1 MLGHTFYHQHIR
13 KYVIVF
19 GTLFNDIIIQR
30 KDNAGNVVQDI
41 KVPIAYAPRE
51 KALARINADPDLSKQ
66 VGMVLP
72 RMSFEMNSI
81 NYAPE
86 RKLNKIHRNVSAFAD
101 DKTKLYAAYN
111 PVAYD
116 VGFEL
121 NIFTRYAEDSTQ
133 ILEQILPFFTPEWF
147 VTMNLIPEMNWKQD
161 IPIVLNGV
169 SMQDTYE
176 GDFETRR
183 ALIHTINFTLKGYL
197 WGPVRKSGIIK
208 TANVMTHV
216 DTSTVYANQHPSNT
230 VFANVNVTD
239 SSKPGYYIH
248 SRTTTTPG
256 LLANGSPTSNA
267 SASVGIG
274 SIDEDDD
281 YGYIHNFEE
290 WFSANTSA

>member
-1 MLGHTFYHQHIR
+1 MLGHTFYHQHLR

-19 GTLFNDIIIQR
+19 GTLFNDIIVQR
-30 KDNAGNVVQDI
+30 KDNSGNVVQDI
-41 KVPIAYAPRE
+41 KVPLAYAPRE
-51 KALARINADPDLSKQ
+51 KALARIQQDPDLARK

-72 RMSFEMNSI
+72 RMSFEMQSF

-86 RKLNKIHRNVSAFAD
+86 RKLNKIHRNVAAYAD
-101 DKTKLYAAYN
+101 DKAKLYAAYS

-116 VGFEL
+116 IGFDL
-121 NIFTRYAEDSTQ
+121 NIYTRYAEDSTQ
-133 ILEQILPFFTPEWF
+133 ILEQILPFFTPEWS
-147 VTMNLIPEMNWKQD
+147 VTMTLIPDMSWKQD

-169 SMQDTYE
+169 SAQDTYD

-183 ALIHTINFTLKGYL
+183 ALIHTLNFTLKGYL
-197 WGPVRKSGIIK
+197 WGPLRKTGIIK

-216 DTSTVYANQHPSNT
+216 DTSTVYANSHPANT
-230 VFANVNVTD
+230 VVANVNVTD
-239 SSKPGYYIH
+239 SSSSGYYIH

-267 SASVGIG
+267 SASVGIAN
-274 SIDEDDD
+274 IDEDDD

>member
-1 MLGHTFYHQHIR
+1 MLGHTFYHQHLR

-51 KALARINADPDLSKQ
+51 KALARINADPDLSKK

-72 RMSFEMNSI
+72 RMSFEMTSI

-101 DKTKLYAAYN
+101 DKTKLYAAYS

-116 VGFEL
+116 IGFEL
-121 NIFTRYAEDSTQ
+121 NIYTRYAEDSTK
-133 ILEQILPFFTPEWF
+133 ILEQILPFFTPEWS
-147 VTMNLIPEMNWKQD
+147 VTMNLVPEMNWKQD

-216 DTSTVYANQHPSNT
+216 DTSAVYANEHPSNT

-239 SSKPGYYIH
+239 SSQPGYYIH

-267 SASVGIG
+267 SLSVGIG

>member
-1 MLGHTFYHQHIR
+1 MLGHTFYHQHLR

-19 GTLFNDIIIQR
+19 GTIFNDIIIQR
-30 KDNAGNVVQDI
+30 KDNSGNIVQDI
-41 KVPIAYAPRE
+41 KVPLAYAPRE
-51 KALARINADPDLSKQ
+51 KALARLDQDPDLARK

-72 RMSFEMNSI
+72 RMSFEMTSI

-86 RKLNKIHRNVSAFAD
+86 RKLNKIHRNVSAYSD
-101 DKTKLYAAYN
+101 DKAKLYAAYN

-121 NIFTRYAEDSTQ
+121 NIYTRYAEDSTQ
-133 ILEQILPFFTPEWF
+133 ILEQILPFFTPEWS
-147 VTMNLIPEMNWKQD
+147 VSMTLIPDMNWKQD

-169 SMQDTYE
+169 SMQDTYD

-183 ALIHTINFTLKGYL
+183 ALIHTLNFTLKGYL
-197 WGPVRKSGIIK
+197 WGPLRKTGIIK

-230 VFANVNVTD
+230 VFANVNVTN
-239 SSKPGYYIH
+239 SSSSGYYIH

-267 SASVGIG
+267 DASVGIAN
-274 SIDEDDD
+274 IDEDDD
-281 YGYIHNFEE
+281 YGFIHDFEE

>member
-1 MLGHTFYHQHIR
+1 MLGHKFYHEHLR

-19 GTLFNDIIIQR
+19 GTLFNDIIVQR
-30 KDNAGNVVQDI
+30 KDNSGNIVQDI
-41 KVPIAYAPRE
+41 KVPLAYAPRE
-51 KALARINADPDLSKQ
+51 KALARLDQDPDLARK

-72 RMSFEMNSI
+72 RMSFEMTSI

-86 RKLNKIHRNVSAFAD
+86 RKLNKIHRNVSAYAD
-101 DKTKLYAAYN
+101 DKTKLYAAYS

-116 VGFEL
+116 IGFDL
-121 NIFTRYAEDSTQ
+121 NIYTRYAEDSTQ
-133 ILEQILPFFTPEWF
+133 ILEQILPFFTPEWS
-147 VTMNLIPEMNWKQD
+147 VSMTLIPDMNWKQD

-169 SMQDTYE
+169 SMQDTYD

-183 ALIHTINFTLKGYL
+183 ALIHTLNFTLKGYL
-197 WGPVRKSGIIK
+197 WGPLRKTGIIK

-230 VFANVNVTD
+230 VFANVNVTN
-239 SSKPGYYIH
+239 SAASGYYIH

-267 SASVGIG
+267 DASVGIAN
-274 SIDEDDD
+274 IDEDDD
-281 YGYIHNFEE
+281 YGFIHDFEE

>member
-1 MLGHTFYHQHIR
+1 MLGHTFYHQHLR

-19 GTLFNDIIIQR
+19 GTIFNDIIIQR
-30 KDNAGNVVQDI
+30 KDNSGNIVQDI
-41 KVPIAYAPRE
+41 KVPLAYAPRE
-51 KALARINADPDLSKQ
+51 KALARLDQDPDLARK

-72 RMSFEMNSI
+72 RMSFEMTSI

-86 RKLNKIHRNVSAFAD
+86 RKLNKIHRNVSAYSD
-101 DKTKLYAAYN
+101 DKAKLYAAYN

-121 NIFTRYAEDSTQ
+121 NVYTRYAEDSTQ
-133 ILEQILPFFTPEWF
+133 ILEQILPFFTPEWS
-147 VTMNLIPEMNWKQD
+147 VSMTLIPDMNWKQD

-169 SMQDTYE
+169 SMQDTYD

-183 ALIHTINFTLKGYL
+183 ALIHTLNFTLKGYL
-197 WGPVRKSGIIK
+197 WGPLRKTGIIK

-230 VFANVNVTD
+230 VFANVNVTN
-239 SSKPGYYIH
+239 SAASGYYIH

-267 SASVGIG
+267 DASVGIAN
-274 SIDEDDD
+274 IDEDDD
-281 YGYIHNFEE
+281 YGFIHDFEE

>member
-1 MLGHTFYHQHIR
+1 MLGHTFYHQHLR

-19 GTLFNDIIIQR
+19 GTLFNDIIVQR
-30 KDNAGNVVQDI
+30 KDNSGNVVQDI
-41 KVPIAYAPRE
+41 KAPLAYAPRE
-51 KALARINADPDLSKQ
+51 KALARLDADPDLSRK

-72 RMSFEMNSI
+72 RMSFEMTSI

-86 RKLNKIHRNVSAFAD
+86 RKLNKIHRNVSAYGD

-116 VGFEL
+116 IGFEL
-121 NIFTRYAEDSTQ
+121 NVYTRYAEDSTQ
-133 ILEQILPFFTPEWF
+133 ILEQILPFFTPEWS
-147 VTMNLIPEMNWKQD
+147 VTMTLIPEMNWKQD
-161 IPIVLNGV
+161 VPIVLNGV
-169 SMQDTYE
+169 SMQDTYD

-183 ALIHTINFTLKGYL
+183 ALIHTLNFTLKGYL
-197 WGPVRKSGIIK
+197 WGPLRKSGIIK

-216 DTSTVYANQHPSNT
+216 DTSTVKANTHPANT
-230 VFANVNVTD
+230 VFANVNVTN
-239 SSKPGYYIH
+239 SSSSGYYIH

-267 SASVGIG
+267 AASVGI
-274 SIDEDDD
+274 SNIDEDDD
-281 YGYIHNFEE
+281 YGFIHNFEE

>member
-1 MLGHTFYHQHIR
+1 MLGHTFYHQHLR

-30 KDNAGNVVQDI
+30 KDNSGNIVQDI
-41 KVPIAYAPRE
+41 KVPLAYAPRE
-51 KALARINADPDLSKQ
+51 KALARLDQDPDLSRK

-72 RMSFEMNSI
+72 RMSFEMTSI

-86 RKLNKIHRNVSAFAD
+86 RKLNKIHRNVSAYSD
-101 DKTKLYAAYN
+101 DKAKLYAAYN

-121 NIFTRYAEDSTQ
+121 NVYTRFAEDSTQ
-133 ILEQILPFFTPEWF
+133 VLEQILPFFTPEWS
-147 VTMNLIPEMNWKQD
+147 VSMTLIPEMNWKQD
-161 IPIVLNGV
+161 IPVVLNGV
-169 SMQDTYE
+169 SMQDTYD

-183 ALIHTINFTLKGYL
+183 ALIHTLNFTLKGYL
-197 WGPVRKSGIIK
+197 WGPLRKTGIIK

-230 VFANVNVTD
+230 VFANVNVTN
-239 SSKPGYYIH
+239 SSSSGYYIH

-267 SASVGIG
+267 DASVGIAN
-274 SIDEDDD
+274 IDEDDD
-281 YGYIHNFEE
+281 FGYIHNFEE

>member
-1 MLGHTFYHQHIR
+1 MLGHTFYHQHLR

-19 GTLFNDIIIQR
+19 GTLFNDIIVQR

-41 KVPIAYAPRE
+41 KVPLAYAPKE
-51 KALARINADPDLSKQ
+51 KALARIAADPDLSKQ

-72 RMSFEMNSI
+72 RMSFEMTNI

-86 RKLNKIHRNVSAFAD
+86 RKLNKIHRNVSTFAD

-121 NIFTRYAEDSTQ
+121 NVFTRYAEDSTQ
-133 ILEQILPFFTPEWF
+133 IIEQILPFFTPEWF
-147 VTMNLIPEMNWKQD
+147 VTMNLIPEMNWRQD

-183 ALIHTINFTLKGYL
+183 ALIHTLQFTLKGYL
-197 WGPVRKSGIIK
+197 WGPIRKSGIIK

>member
-1 MLGHTFYHQHIR
+1 MLGHTFYHQHLR

-19 GTLFNDIIIQR
+19 GTLFNDIIVQR

-41 KVPIAYAPRE
+41 KVPLAYAPKE
-51 KALARINADPDLSKQ
+51 KALARIAADPDLSKQ

-72 RMSFEMNSI
+72 RMSFEMTNI

-121 NIFTRYAEDSTQ
+121 NVFTRYAEDSTQ
-133 ILEQILPFFTPEWF
+133 IIEQILPFFTPEWF
-147 VTMNLIPEMNWKQD
+147 VTMNLIPEMNWRQD

-183 ALIHTINFTLKGYL
+183 ALIHTLQFTLKGYL
-197 WGPVRKSGIIK
+197 WGPIRKSGIIK

>member
-1 MLGHTFYHQHIR
+1 MLGHTFYHQHLR
-13 KYVIVF
+13 KYAIVF
-19 GTLFNDIIIQR
+19 GTIFNDIIIQR
-30 KDNAGNVVQDI
+30 KDNSGNIVQDI
-41 KVPIAYAPRE
+41 KVPLAYAPRE
-51 KALARINADPDLSKQ
+51 KALARLDQDPDLARK

-72 RMSFEMNSI
+72 RMSFEMTSI

-86 RKLNKIHRNVSAFAD
+86 RKLNKIHRNVSAYSD
-101 DKTKLYAAYN
+101 DKAKLYAAYN

-121 NIFTRYAEDSTQ
+121 NIYTRYAEDSTQ
-133 ILEQILPFFTPEWF
+133 ILEQILPFFTPEWS
-147 VTMNLIPEMNWKQD
+147 VSMTLIPDMNWKQD

-169 SMQDTYE
+169 SMQDTYD

-183 ALIHTINFTLKGYL
+183 ALIHTLNFTLKGYL
-197 WGPVRKSGIIK
+197 WGPLRKTGIIK

-230 VFANVNVTD
+230 VFANVNVTN
-239 SSKPGYYIH
+239 SSSSGYYIH

-267 SASVGIG
+267 DASVGIAN
-274 SIDEDDD
+274 IDEDDD
-281 YGYIHNFEE
+281 YGFIHDFEE

>member
-1 MLGHTFYHQHIR
+1 MLGHTFYHQHLR

-19 GTLFNDIIIQR
+19 GTIFNDIIIQR
-30 KDNAGNVVQDI
+30 KDSAGNVVQDI
-41 KVPIAYAPRE
+41 KVPLAYAPRE
-51 KALARINADPDLSKQ
+51 KALARLDQDPDLARK

-72 RMSFEMNSI
+72 RMSFEMTSI

-101 DKTKLYAAYN
+101 DKSVSMT
-111 PVAYD
+111 
-116 VGFEL
+116 
-121 NIFTRYAEDSTQ
+121 
-133 ILEQILPFFTPEWF
+133 
-147 VTMNLIPEMNWKQD
+147 LIPEMNWKQD

-183 ALIHTINFTLKGYL
+183 ALIHTLQFTLKGYL
-197 WGPVRKSGIIK
+197 WGPIRKSGIIK

-248 SRTTTTPG
+248 SRTTVTPG

-267 SASVGIG
+267 SLSVGIG

-281 YGYIHNFEE
+281 YGYIDNFEE

>member
-1 MLGHTFYHQHIR
+1 MLGHTFYHQHLR

-30 KDNAGNVVQDI
+30 KDNSGNIVQDI
-41 KVPIAYAPRE
+41 KVPLAYAPRE
-51 KALARINADPDLSKQ
+51 KALARLDQDPDLSRK

-72 RMSFEMNSI
+72 RMSFEMTGI

-86 RKLNKIHRNVSAFAD
+86 RKLNKIHRNVSAYSD
-101 DKTKLYAAYN
+101 DKAKLYAAYN

-121 NIFTRYAEDSTQ
+121 NVYTRFAEDSTQ
-133 ILEQILPFFTPEWF
+133 VLEQILPFFTPEWS
-147 VTMNLIPEMNWKQD
+147 VSMTLIPEMNWKQD
-161 IPIVLNGV
+161 IPVVLNGV
-169 SMQDTYE
+169 SMQDTYD

-183 ALIHTINFTLKGYL
+183 ALIHTLNFTLKGYL
-197 WGPVRKSGIIK
+197 WGPLRKTGIIK

-230 VFANVNVTD
+230 VFANVNVTN
-239 SSKPGYYIH
+239 SSSSGYYIH

-267 SASVGIG
+267 DASVGIAN
-274 SIDEDDD
+274 IDEDDD
-281 YGYIHNFEE
+281 FGYIHNFEE

>member
-1 MLGHTFYHQHIR
+1 MLGHTFYHQHLR

-19 GTLFNDIIIQR
+19 GTIFNDIIIQR
-30 KDNAGNVVQDI
+30 KDNSGNIVQDI
-41 KVPIAYAPRE
+41 KVPLAYAPRE
-51 KALARINADPDLSKQ
+51 KALARLDQDPDLARK

-72 RMSFEMNSI
+72 RMSFEMTSI

-86 RKLNKIHRNVSAFAD
+86 RKLNKIHRNVSAYSD
-101 DKTKLYAAYN
+101 DKAKLYAAYN

-121 NIFTRYAEDSTQ
+121 NLYTRYAEDSTQ
-133 ILEQILPFFTPEWF
+133 ILEQILPFFTPEWS
-147 VTMNLIPEMNWKQD
+147 VSMTLIPDMNWKQD

-169 SMQDTYE
+169 SMQDTYD

-183 ALIHTINFTLKGYL
+183 ALIHTLNFTLKGYL
-197 WGPVRKSGIIK
+197 WGPLRKTGIIK

-216 DTSTVYANQHPSNT
+216 DTSTVYANTHPANT
-230 VFANVNVTD
+230 VFANVNVTN
-239 SSKPGYYIH
+239 SSSSGYYIH

-267 SASVGIG
+267 DASVGIAN
-274 SIDEDDD
+274 IDEDDD
-281 YGYIHNFEE
+281 YGFIHDFEE

>member
-19 GTLFNDIIIQR
+19 GTLFNDVIVQR
-30 KDNAGNVVQDI
+30 KDSAGNILQDI
-41 KVPIAYAPRE
+41 KVPLAYAPRE
-51 KALARINADPDLSKQ
+51 KALARIDADPDLSKK

-86 RKLNKIHRNVSAFAD
+86 RKLNKIHRNVSAYAD

-116 VGFEL
+116 IGFEL
-121 NIFTRYAEDSTQ
+121 NIYTKFAEDSTK

-183 ALIHTINFTLKGYL
+183 ALIHTINFTLKGDL

-267 SASVGIG
+267 SLSVGIG

>member
-1 MLGHTFYHQHIR
+1 MLGHTFYHQHLR

-19 GTLFNDIIIQR
+19 GTLFNDIIVQR
-30 KDNAGNVVQDI
+30 KDNSGNIVQDI
-41 KVPIAYAPRE
+41 KAPLAYAPRE
-51 KALARINADPDLSKQ
+51 KALARIDADPDLSRK

-72 RMSFEMNSI
+72 RMSFEMTSI

-86 RKLNKIHRNVSAFAD
+86 RKLNKIHRNVSAYGD

-116 VGFEL
+116 IGFEL
-121 NIFTRYAEDSTQ
+121 NVYTRYAEDSTQ
-133 ILEQILPFFTPEWF
+133 ILEQILPFFTPEWS
-147 VTMNLIPEMNWKQD
+147 VTMTLIPEMNWKQD
-161 IPIVLNGV
+161 VPIVLNGV
-169 SMQDTYE
+169 SMQDTYD

-183 ALIHTINFTLKGYL
+183 ALIHTLNFTLKGYL
-197 WGPVRKSGIIK
+197 WGPLRKSGIIK

-216 DTSTVYANQHPSNT
+216 DTSTVKANTHPANT
-230 VFANVNVTD
+230 VFANVNVTN
-239 SSKPGYYIH
+239 SSSSGYYIH

-267 SASVGIG
+267 AASVGI
-274 SIDEDDD
+274 SNIDEDDD
-281 YGYIHNFEE
+281 YGFIHNFEE

>member
-1 MLGHTFYHQHIR
+1 M
-13 KYVIVF
+13 V
-19 GTLFNDIIIQR
+19 QR
-30 KDNAGNVVQDI
+30 KDSAGNILQDI
-41 KVPIAYAPRE
+41 KVPLAYAPRE
-51 KALARINADPDLSKQ
+51 KALARIDADPDLSKK

-86 RKLNKIHRNVSAFAD
+86 RKLNKIHRNVSAYAD
-101 DKTKLYAAYN
+101 DKTKLYAAYS

-116 VGFEL
+116 IGFEL
-121 NIFTRYAEDSTQ
+121 NIYTKFAEDSTK
-133 ILEQILPFFTPEWF
+133 ILEQILPFFTPEWC
-147 VTMNLIPEMNWKQD
+147 VTMNLIPDMNWKQD

-197 WGPVRKSGIIK
+197 WGPIRKSGIIK

-216 DTSTVYANQHPSNT
+216 DTSNVYANAHPANT

-239 SSKPGYYIH
+239 SSQPGYYIH

-267 SASVGIG
+267 SLSVGIG

>member
-1 MLGHTFYHQHIR
+1 MLGHTFYHQHLR

-19 GTLFNDIIIQR
+19 GTLFNDIIVQR
-30 KDNAGNVVQDI
+30 KDNSGNVVQDI
-41 KVPIAYAPRE
+41 KVPLAYAPRE
-51 KALARINADPDLSKQ
+51 KALARIQQDPDLARK

-72 RMSFEMNSI
+72 RMSFEMQSF

-86 RKLNKIHRNVSAFAD
+86 RKLNKIHRNVAAYAD
-101 DKTKLYAAYN
+101 DKAKLYAAYS

-116 VGFEL
+116 IGFDL
-121 NIFTRYAEDSTQ
+121 NIYTRYAEDSTQ
-133 ILEQILPFFTPEWF
+133 ILEQILPFFTPEWS
-147 VTMNLIPEMNWKQD
+147 VTMTLIPEMSWKQD
-161 IPIVLNGV
+161 IPVVLNGV
-169 SMQDTYE
+169 SAQDTYD

-183 ALIHTINFTLKGYL
+183 ALIHTLNFTLKGYL
-197 WGPVRKSGIIK
+197 WGPLRKSGIIK

-216 DTSTVYANQHPSNT
+216 DTSTVYANSHPANT
-230 VFANVNVTD
+230 VVANVNVTD
-239 SSKPGYYIH
+239 SSSSGYYIH

-267 SASVGIG
+267 SASVGIAN
-274 SIDEDDD
+274 IDEDDD

>member
-1 MLGHTFYHQHIR
+1 MLGHTFYHQHLR

-30 KDNAGNVVQDI
+30 KDNSGNIVQDI
-41 KVPIAYAPRE
+41 KVPLAYAPRE
-51 KALARINADPDLSKQ
+51 KALARLDQDPDLARK

-72 RMSFEMNSI
+72 RMSFEMTSI

-86 RKLNKIHRNVSAFAD
+86 RKLNKIHRNVSAYSD
-101 DKTKLYAAYN
+101 DKAKLYAAYN

-121 NIFTRYAEDSTQ
+121 NVYTRYAEDSTQ
-133 ILEQILPFFTPEWF
+133 VLEQILPFFTPEWS
-147 VTMNLIPEMNWKQD
+147 VSMTLIPDMNWKQD

-169 SMQDTYE
+169 SMQDTYD

-183 ALIHTINFTLKGYL
+183 ALIHTLNFTLKGYL
-197 WGPVRKSGIIK
+197 WGPLRKTGIIK

-230 VFANVNVTD
+230 VFANVNVTN
-239 SSKPGYYIH
+239 SSSSGYYIH

-267 SASVGIG
+267 DASVGIAN
-274 SIDEDDD
+274 IDEDDD
-281 YGYIHNFEE
+281 YGFIHDFEE

>member
-1 MLGHTFYHQHIR
+1 MLGHTFYHQHLR

-19 GTLFNDIIIQR
+19 GTLFNDIIVQR
-30 KDNAGNVVQDI
+30 KDNAGNIVQDI
-41 KVPIAYAPRE
+41 KAPLAYAPKE
-51 KALARINADPDLSKQ
+51 KALARIDADPDLSKK

-72 RMSFEMNSI
+72 RMSFEMTSI

-86 RKLNKIHRNVSAFAD
+86 RKLNKIHRNVSALSD
-101 DKTKLYAAYN
+101 DKAKLYAAYN

-116 VGFEL
+116 IGFEL
-121 NIFTRYAEDSTQ
+121 NIYTRYAEDSTQ
-133 ILEQILPFFTPEWF
+133 ILEQILPFFTPEWS
-147 VTMNLIPEMNWKQD
+147 VTMTLIPEMNWKQD
-161 IPIVLNGV
+161 IPIVLQGV
-169 SMQDTYE
+169 SMQDTYD

-183 ALIHTINFTLKGYL
+183 ALIHTLNFTLKGYL
-197 WGPVRKSGIIK
+197 WGPIRKSGIIK

-216 DTSTVYANQHPSNT
+216 DTSAIYANSHPANT
-230 VFANVNVTD
+230 VIANVNVTNT
-239 SSKPGYYIH
+239 SSSGYYLH

-267 SASVGIG
+267 SLSVGIAN
-274 SIDEDDD
+274 IDEDDD